1 MTRKIHSYRPSVVPL
16 TRPLKRKINTQC
28 AVLALEEYLKK
39 KTRGVQKGKV
49 RGFKK
54 TTWGKNK
61 SYGTPNWMLS
71 TKVTKKPDQ

>member
-1 MTRKIHSYRPSVVPL
+1 MCSPCTGGIF
-16 TRPLKRKINTQC
+16 
-28 AVLALEEYLKK
+28 KK